1 MPLNGSLKIESSAHR
16 DKMDICIITF
26 RPGMCRKSGPRLTGS
41 LHSSCPNSTWI
52 DLIKCWSKTLK
63 NLLAPWWT
71 LWCEGRLKTRPRAPK
86 SPTFGLR
93 MRSRVGWSLSP
104 ARCGSKIGRE
114 SSAQSAPEFLC
125 CTQFAKQSSN
135 SIWMIILIWHLS
147 KKLTSIIGVGMARA
161 SGR

>member
-1 MPLNGSLKIESSAHR
+1 MKRLNCLHMQIKWTFAPLHFVLECAKNPVPNRQEASIVLVQTVPGLTSSTV
-16 DKMDICIITF
+16 DQI
-26 RPGMCRKSGPRLTGS
+26 PQ
-41 LHSSCPNSTWI
+41 
-52 DLIKCWSKTLK
+52 K

-93 MRSRVGWSLSP
+93 MSNRVGWSLSP

-125 CTQFAKQSSN
+125 YAQFVKPNSN
-135 SIWMIILIWHLS
+135 VWWMIILIWYLS

-161 SGR
+161 RGR